1 MLHIL
6 CSSNLRLWDSSTLSH
21 FFSTTFATFGT
32 VILYEL
38 SFFHWSACPI
48 WSTRFYPHFSF
59 NLEVAMFL
67 AVVCFKGSRAK
78 HLPRPPFLGPTRC
91 YAHKFSWFMVKNVL
105 STHIMCDKA
114 DQCNYSAFNGPPTE
128 IVICRYFAFKGAPNS
143 NCNLKVICF
152 QKGPQQPLKCVNALL
167 SNFIEGAPQR
177 NCSVYVICFQ
187 RGPQKQ
193 LLCVST
199 LFLIGIWFHVTL
211 RFLRPEICKHLLA
224 GKWWR
229 PKARKE
235 KTSKLKTK
243 MIKLKQKPRQVK
255 SGK

>member
-91 YAHKFSWFMVKNVL
+91 YAHKFSLFLMKNVS

-114 DQCNYSAFNGPPTE
+114 DQKQLFCIQRPP
-128 IVICRYFAFKGAPNS
+128 N
-143 NCNLKVICF
+143 
-152 QKGPQQPLKCVNALL
+152 
-167 SNFIEGAPQR
+167 R
-177 NCSVYVICFQ
+177 NCYMQVLCFQ
-187 RGPQKQ
+187 RGPKQ
-193 LLCVST
+193 QLQFEGN
-199 LFLIGIWFHVTL
+199 LFSKGPPTAI
-211 RFLRPEICKHLLA
+211 EMCKCSAFKLH
-224 GKWWR
+224 WR
-229 PKARKE
+229 GP
-235 KTSKLKTK
+235 SK
-243 MIKLKQKPRQVK
+243 KL
-255 SGK
+255 